1 MSNFLPLDAV
11 NRLFSAG
18 NKEDAVSALS
28 FMDNSADYPESLKER
43 LNRFERFR
51 WHATSDSKKIVIV
64 LHDLEVGGAQ
74 DLMLSFGEWLQSR
87 TQYSPVFIAMR
98 TGANFRSYT
107 ECYPA
112 LVLDCSPENSLAN
125 RGLVSDFIALH
136 NPVIGIINSVA
147 SGRICEY
154 LQWPS
159 AIAWFAYVHELH
171 SLLDIFKDNLLQLNH
186 FCQAFIAGSSAVSLA
201 LQSSLECS
209 LPIYICEAFIDWRKV
224 WDLPDPQSLMNAN
237 IIRHRSART
246 ESQPNTF
253 RVVGCGTVHWRK
265 DPILFINTALHLL
278 QNSNLNHHYK
288 LEFFWY
294 GGGPDLAS
302 CRDIVAASSFSD
314 RIHFLG
320 HSDNLLSDFMQAD
333 LLLLCST
340 EDPFPL
346 TAIQAGVI
354 GLPIVTINGSGGIAD
369 LLQAN
374 HLPVAATRNEVD
386 LAEQILKL
394 ISDDYYYSSVSV
406 RTKQIFTQNFTS
418 LTQARQLFLLVI
430 GLSGYSPLV
439 SVVLPNFNCA
449 AFLEKRF
456 YSILLQTFQDFEIII
471 LDDASTDGSRHM
483 LNELT
488 AYNRQDKLIL
498 NETNSGSV
506 FSQWKL
512 GIENARGSFVWIAE
526 SDDFVDLHF
535 LDLTLSG
542 LYLNNSA
549 LAYANSVPVDTD
561 GVPYGDYRDLY
572 LNQFNLGK
580 WDASYTMSG
589 LEEVSSSL
597 GIANTIP
604 NASST
609 IFRRNLIT
617 LDDLNRAMEFKM
629 CGDWLFYI
637 LLCSRGGISFVHSC
651 NNYHTRHASSSSFST
666 EKTSVYFQELNK
678 IYSSINHL
686 FDFDHFRSLRQ
697 ISHMFNEFERFAFKV
712 ENYSID
718 LTSFFVSD
726 AAPAELPPVAYIVS
740 DLSPGGG
747 QLIQIRL
754 ADAYIQMGGLAI
766 LICLNV
772 YESHPEVLKAI
783 PAHVPLLNASSF
795 TPDTLP
801 PFLQRLGIKVIH
813 SSMWWADKFSYY
825 CFAKHSFVLIS
836 SMHGCYQ
843 TLVQDPGI
851 DPIFESLLPEIVSR
865 FQGFIFTSDNH
876 SAVLS
881 SLGHSPK
888 HKTFIFNG
896 FEQQQ
901 PSPKSIE
908 LRHGI
913 GLNPNATV
921 LLLASRAVEGK
932 GWDLAIKALRY
943 LSNDSSCYQLLLIG
957 EGPLKSSMM
966 SLAHDLGIE
975 KSVHFVGHVFSLVD
989 YIALAD
995 ICLLPSTFIGESMP
1009 LVLIEY
1015 LAQSKVVITTDVGS
1029 IPRMLE
1035 IDASSSAGISL
1046 DAKLLSPNSLAAAIH
1061 SVLKDSDYAAQL
1073 QSKSALAFQKF
1084 NMSQCISAHLDF
1096 YNSVDPFLSNL

>member
-18 NKEDAVSALS
+18 NKEDAVSAVS

-43 LNRFERFR
+43 LNRFARSR
-51 WHATSDSKKIVIV
+51 WHATGDSKKIVIV

-107 ECYPA
+107 ESYPA
-112 LVLDCSPENSLAN
+112 LVLDCSPENSFAN

-147 SGRICEY
+147 SGKICEY

-171 SLLDIFKDNLLQLNH
+171 SLLDIFKDNLIQLNH

-209 LPIYICEAFIDWRKV
+209 LPIHICEAFIDWRKV
-224 WDLPDPQSLMNAN
+224 WDLPDPHSLMNVN
-237 IIRHRSART
+237 IIRHRSARP

-265 DPILFINTALHLL
+265 DPVLFINTALHLL
-278 QNSNLNHHYK
+278 QNSNLNHHHK
-288 LEFFWY
+288 LEFHWY

-456 YSILLQTFQDFEIII
+456 YSILLQTFQDYEIII

-542 LYLNNSA
+542 LYLNNSS

-580 WDASYTMSG
+580 WDASYIMSG

-617 LDDLNRAMEFKM
+617 LDDLSRAMEFKM
-629 CGDWLFYI
+629 CGDWFFYI
-637 LLCSRGGISFVHSC
+637 LLCSRGGVSFVHSC

-686 FDFDHFRSLRQ
+686 FGFDHFRSLRQ
-697 ISHMFNEFERFAFKV
+697 ISHMFNEFERFSIKV
-712 ENYSID
+712 ENYNID
-718 LTSFFVSD
+718 LSSFFVSD

-813 SSMWWADKFSYY
+813 SSLWWADKFSYY

-865 FQGFIFTSDNH
+865 FQGFIFTSDKH

-881 SLGHSPK
+881 SLGHYPK

-901 PSPKSIE
+901 PSPKSTA

-932 GWDLAIKALRY
+932 GWDVAIKALRF
-943 LSNDSSCYQLLLIG
+943 LSNDSSSYQLLLIG

-975 KSVHFVGHVFSLVD
+975 KSVHFLGHVSRLVD

-995 ICLLPSTFIGESMP
+995 ICLLPTTFIGESMP

-1029 IPRMLE
+1029 IPQMLE

-1046 DAKLLSPNSLAAAIH
+1046 DAKLLSPNSLAAAID

-1084 NMSQCISAHLDF
+1084 NMRQCIRAHLDF
-1096 YNSVDPFLSNL
+1096 YNSADPSLSNL